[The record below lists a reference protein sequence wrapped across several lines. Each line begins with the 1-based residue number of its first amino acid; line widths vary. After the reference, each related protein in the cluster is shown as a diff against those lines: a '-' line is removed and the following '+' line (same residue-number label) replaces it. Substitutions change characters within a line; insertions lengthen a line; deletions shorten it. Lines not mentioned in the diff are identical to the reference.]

1 MSQEEQFENTVYN
14 LPQWVKENEHLFA
27 PPICNKLMYNEQL
40 NIMFVG
46 GPNTRKD
53 YHIDCGEEFFFQMKG
68 NMFLPTRQ
76 KGKKKIVHIKQGH
89 VFLLRARV
97 PHSPQRPEKGSLGL
111 VVERQR
117 LKTEMDCLRYY
128 VNDFDEDEKDEN
140 KVLWEKYFYCY
151 DLGTQLP
158 PVVKQFYASEEAKS
172 HSSGDNVSVNPPIQ
186 IDTEVSCADPIDL
199 SSFIEQ
205 NAGELA

>member
-1 MSQEEQFENTVYN
+1 M
-14 LPQWVKENEHLFA
+14 
-27 PPICNKLMYNEQL
+27 
-40 NIMFVG
+40 
-46 GPNTRKD
+46 
-53 YHIDCGEEFFFQMKG
+53 
-68 NMFLPTRQ
+68 
-76 KGKKKIVHIKQGH
+76 
-89 VFLLRARV
+89 
-97 PHSPQRPEKGSLGL
+97 
-111 VVERQR
+111 VERQR

-199 SSFIEQ
+199 YSFIEQ
-205 NAGELA
+205 NAGDLAKNKKLDVFSGTQTTVSILTGPYEFRRKYHQQTWIYCMKGNCRMEFDPSERGMEVLSDGDCLIVNKSEEYQMVIQSQDTLILSVSMDVTGPMPRVSKI